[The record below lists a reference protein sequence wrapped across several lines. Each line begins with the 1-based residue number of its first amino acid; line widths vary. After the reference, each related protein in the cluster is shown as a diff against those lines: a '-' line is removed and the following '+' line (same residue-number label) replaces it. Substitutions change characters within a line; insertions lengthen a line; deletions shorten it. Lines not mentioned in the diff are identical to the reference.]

1 MRFKKNELKNILEM
15 LRSDDKENAYIAFEA
30 IKQSDVN
37 DIPALL
43 TLWKFGNHGKSEWLQ
58 YANNHYISL
67 MEAVK
72 DTTLLDNLLPGE
84 CIFYMSGKNAD
95 TEIIELFIEYY
106 VKNVIAFAKQLN
118 YKLQVK
124 LTKNE

>member
-58 YANNHYISL
+58 YANSHYISL
-67 MEAVK
+67 MKAVE
-72 DTTLLDNLLPGE
+72 DTILLDDLLPGE
-84 CIFYMSGKNAD
+84 CIFYMDAKKED
-95 TEIIELFIEYY
+95 PEIIEVFIEYY
-106 VKNVIAFAKQLN
+106 IKTVIAFAKQLN

>member
-1 MRFKKNELKNILEM
+1 MKFDKNELKNILEM
-15 LRSDDKENAYIAFEA
+15 LRSDDKENAYIAFEV

-58 YANNHYISL
+58 YANSHYISL
-67 MEAVK
+67 MKAVK
-72 DTTLLDNLLPGE
+72 DTILLDDLLPGE
-84 CIFYMSGKNAD
+84 CIFYMSGKNTD

-106 VKNVIAFAKQLN
+106 VKNVIAFTKQLN
-118 YKLQVK
+118 YKLEIK

>member
-37 DIPALL
+37 DIPAIL
-43 TLWKFGNHGKSEWLQ
+43 TLWKFGNHGKSEWLE
-58 YANNHYISL
+58 YANNYYISL
-67 MEAVK
+67 MKAVE
-72 DTTLLDNLLPGE
+72 DTILLDDLLPGE
-84 CIFYMSGKNAD
+84 CIFYMNSKNAD
-95 TEIIELFIEYY
+95 PEIVELFIEYY
-106 VKNVIAFAKQLN
+106 IKNVIAFAKQLN
-118 YKLQVK
+118 YNLEVK